1 MFKIFGVIYLLVGLT
16 TASIALNSYLCGREY
31 DSLSSLEIT
40 TARQL
45 FLVSAVAW
53 PYYLPKMIT
62 SYNEKKQ
69 FCIK

>member
-53 PYYLPKMIT
+53 PYMLPVIIT
-62 SYNEKKQ
+62 NDRKDKT
-69 FCIK
+69 C